1 MIREND
7 MVYIC
12 SPLSAPTANEIR
24 ANMELAR
31 SYMQLV
37 SKVFQCRAVD
47 PHAYLP
53 ELLDDRVLW
62 ERELGISVGMK
73 LLEHSQ
79 ALIVCSP
86 IVSCGMQAEIVKARE
101 LGIPVYA
108 LLKEDPYIGV
118 VQTPST

>member
-37 SKVFQCRAVD
+37 SKVLRW
-47 PHAYLP
+47 
-53 ELLDDRVLW
+53 LLMRIFRSFWMTEFYGCVNW
-62 ERELGISVGMK
+62 ES
-73 LLEHSQ
+73 
-79 ALIVCSP
+79 AL
-86 IVSCGMQAEIVKARE
+86 A
-101 LGIPVYA
+101 
-108 LLKEDPYIGV
+108 
-118 VQTPST
+118 

>member
-7 MVYIC
+7 IIYIC
-12 SPLSAPTANEIR
+12 SPLSVPTADEIR
-24 ANMELAR
+24 TNMELAR

-37 SKVFQCRAVD
+37 STVFRCCAVA

-53 ELLDDRVLW
+53 EILDDRVLW
-62 ERELGISVGMK
+62 EGELGISVGMK

-86 IVSCGMQAEIVKARE
+86 VISCGMQAEIVKARE
-101 LGIPVYA
+101 LGIPIYA
-108 LLKEDPYIGV
+108 LRRLLHERGR
-118 VQTPST
+118 

>member
-31 SYMQLV
+31 SYMQ
-37 SKVFQCRAVD
+37 S
-47 PHAYLP
+47 
-53 ELLDDRVLW
+53 
-62 ERELGISVGMK
+62 
-73 LLEHSQ
+73 
-79 ALIVCSP
+79 
-86 IVSCGMQAEIVKARE
+86 EIVKARE

>member
-37 SKVFQCRAVD
+37 SKVFRCRAVA

-62 ERELGISVGMK
+62 VRELGIS
-73 LLEHSQ
+73 
-79 ALIVCSP
+79 
-86 IVSCGMQAEIVKARE
+86 GMQAEIVKARE

>member
-12 SPLSAPTANEIR
+12 SPLSAPTADEIR

-37 SKVFQCRAVD
+37 SKVFQCRAVA

-53 ELLDDRVLW
+53 ASSFEKKSRNLDSSSTEVSHCQYRS
-62 ERELGISVGMK
+62 RSCSIS
-73 LLEHSQ
+73 L
-79 ALIVCSP
+79 
-86 IVSCGMQAEIVKARE
+86 
-101 LGIPVYA
+101 
-108 LLKEDPYIGV
+108 
-118 VQTPST
+118 

>member
-37 SKVFQCRAVD
+37 SKVFRCRAVA

-53 ELLDDRVLW
+53 ELLDD
-62 ERELGISVGMK
+62 MK